1 MPVSV
6 RIRRAFSLVIL
17 SAILP
22 GSAQWLAGNRVVGR
36 AALRTV
42 LVLVGLAAL
51 TGIGLLAFR
60 GPTSSLLV
68 NGPMTNFLRFVAWC
82 LLVGWVAL
90 LVDAWRL
97 GQPPSL
103 PRRSRLWLSLLCL
116 LLVAAATL
124 ATILASNV
132 LAATGHVATVLQ
144 GGGETEAKAG
154 RYNVLLLGV
163 DAAEGREGLRPD
175 SINVA
180 SIDAATGRTVILG
193 LPRNLA
199 RVPFPKDSPLRQLY
213 PDGYRCDDG
222 GCMLNGIHTLG
233 LEHADLYPGQDPG
246 MAALTEA
253 VEETLGLD
261 VNYYAMIDIAGFQNL
276 IDALGGI
283 RLDIGRRVPIGG
295 GSSEISGYI
304 EQGLGVHLDGYH
316 ALWFARSREGS
327 DDYERMIRQKCV
339 MAAMA
344 KQLDPLTVVTRFL
357 DLADAGKDIVR
368 TDVGPGQLPE
378 LVDLALK
385 GRELTIETVNFS
397 PPLIDPARPD
407 LELIRATVT
416 ETIAASEA
424 LDHATTTP
432 TPDTPTEEVGPTA
445 PAPTDSTQPSAVPE
459 PSSDAPQA
467 EVPICRVS

>member
-22 GSAQWLAGNRVVGR
+22 GSAQWLAGNRAVGR
-36 AALRTV
+36 AAMRTV
-42 LVLVGLAAL
+42 LALVGLAAL
-51 TGIGLLAFR
+51 TGLGFLVFP
-60 GPTSSLLV
+60 GPTLSLLV
-68 NGPMTNFLRFVAWC
+68 GGPMTNFLRFVAWT
-82 LLVGWVAL
+82 LLVGWAVL

-97 GQPPSL
+97 AQPPSL
-103 PRRSRLWLSLLCL
+103 PRRSRLWLSLCCL
-116 LLVAAATL
+116 VLVAAATV
-124 ATILASNV
+124 ATALVSNV

-233 LEHADLYPGQDPG
+233 LEHADLYPGQDAG

-276 IDALGGI
+276 IDVMGGI
-283 RLDIGRRVPIGG
+283 RLDVGRRVPIGG

-304 EQGLGVHLDGYH
+304 EPGPGVHLDGYH

-339 MAAMA
+339 MAAMS
-344 KQLDPLTVVTRFL
+344 KQLDPLTVATRFL
-357 DLADAGKDIVR
+357 DLAEAGKDIVR

-385 GRELTIETVNFS
+385 GRELPIESVNFS
-397 PPLIDPARPD
+397 PPLIDTARPD
-407 LELIRATVT
+407 LELIRATVK

-424 LDHATTTP
+424 LDHATATP
-432 TPDTPTEEVGPTA
+432 TPATPTAEAAPTQPA
-445 PAPTDSTQPSAVPE
+445 ATAEPAPSVAPE
-459 PSSDAPQA
+459 SSSDSPEA